1 VCAGT
6 RQAVV
11 ATELELAMAAVAG
24 DEHCSLGAL
33 AEAALGLLAASAE
46 PQDQVQGGL
55 LLDVVVG
62 QCTTVLELLAS
73 KDQTLLVGR
82 DT

>member
-1 VCAGT
+1 
-6 RQAVV
+6 VV
-11 ATELELAMAAVAG
+11 ATELELAMAAVAC

-33 AEAALGLLAASAE
+33 AEAALGLLATSTE
-46 PQDQVQGGL
+46 PEDQVQGGL

-62 QCTTVLELLAS
+62 QSTTVFELLAS
-73 KDQTLLVGR
+73 KDQTLLVRR